1 MPNVES
7 PAWSGLP
14 NNVEKILKSQQTS
27 RTVNKL
33 YQLQDVNE
41 EQVTLEKKKEDKK
54 NKQVKWL
61 SDVNEKVIKYL
72 EILPKEISKLAR
84 TEDNMNNPLFRFLE
98 REVTVASKLLGKI
111 DKNCA
116 DTLDL
121 CNGKILAT
129 NVLRDL
135 AQDIHA
141 DAIPKTWVSFI
152 MDPTITLTSYVM
164 DLQKRFN
171 QFNKLI

>member
-1 MPNVES
+1 
-7 PAWSGLP
+7 
-14 NNVEKILKSQQTS
+14 
-27 RTVNKL
+27 VNKL

-54 NKQVKWL
+54 NKQLKWL

-84 TEDNMNNPLFRFLE
+84 TEDKMNNPLFRFLE
-98 REVTVASKLLGKI
+98 REVTVASKLLEKI

-152 MDPTITLTSYVM
+152 MDPTITLTNYVM

-171 QFNKLI
+171 QFNKLIETPDYQNSGVWFGGLLFP